1 MNTRRALMTF
11 AGGAGATLGPAAY
24 LLFFRRR
31 CLNWGARAGE
41 VTAKLPG
48 MSCCPTPAW

>member
-11 AGGAGATLGPAAY
+11 AAGAGATLGPAAY
-24 LLFFRRR
+24 LIFFRRR
-31 CLNWGARAGE
+31 CLNWGARANE

-48 MSCCPTPAW
+48 DELLPDAAW